1 MTKLRLILTVL
12 MMSFM
17 LVGTTSAAINPL
29 TLNNNNPLE
38 SVTLGHVDNPNFD
51 LIKKYGLGTDIV
63 PISLTNMGDTLI
75 SAGVLQFNG
84 RVTDLHTVVGSS
96 SASLGVGNGTYS
108 SNLTANSI
116 CTGTL
121 TIAAGSTITIRAIP
135 DGPLGVVST
144 PEPMSLLIWLLIGLM
159 GILYYHRRR

>member
-1 MTKLRLILTVL
+1 VTKLRLILTVL

-121 TIAAGSTITIRAIP
+121 TIAAGSTITIRPIP
-135 DGPLGVVST
+135 GGVVTT
-144 PEPMSLLIWLLIGLM
+144 PEPISWVIWLLFGLIAVM
-159 GILYYHRRR
+159 AYRHHR